1 MIPASDPS
9 DTYLMVLAWN
19 TSRQGRDVAL
29 ELADRNR
36 ANARPSLPNPNKEQS
51 NEPASRA
58 G

>member
-19 TSRQGRDVAL
+19 TSKQGRDVAL

-36 ANARPSLPNPNKEQS
+36 IAAIPIISDKNIDLARKK
-51 NEPASRA
+51 
-58 G
+58 

>member
-1 MIPASDPS
+1 MIAPSSDPS

-36 ANARPSLPNPNKEQS
+36 EQAKPAPIDLSRKDNPK
-51 NEPASRA
+51 
-58 G
+58 